1 MSEPRLLP
9 LRPKVSGF
17 SSAAAWLRDH
27 DITAKRIA
35 ELLGITE
42 THARQLV
49 FRGQWRVSQPN
60 IPAVLENPFRPPA
73 DPFGPVADELRD
85 RLSIRPRIDS
95 WTVTLDKAERRGLD
109 DLEALV
115 EELGVAFWSGVR
127 HGTGLAR
134 LRAML
139 QYIGRPAHF
148 RRIRILAR
156 LRYLLAETY
165 THAGYS
171 STAIEQALTS
181 MLLSKAAFDE
191 GSETLD
197 LERFGNVALL
207 ISQSY
212 LLRQDPHRARYYLDL
227 HRHARSRLGLPLGG
241 EYLRQRGSAAFQTG
255 DDEEARRNF
264 TQAMAVLAETVEFGR
279 PKQRYEVLNIGTRQ
293 MNLAGKVNW
302 EGAQELLQYMLDVL
316 PPGEIHISMNV
327 NWTAACGFSTDSP
340 GASQAARELL
350 ERHKG
355 ASVGFGH
362 QATVAWLLSLT
373 PDLPHS
379 LQTAWVRRALYEN
392 TFKDH

>member
-1 MSEPRLLP
+1 MSESRILP
-9 LRPKVSGF
+9 LLPKVSGF

-27 DITAKRIA
+27 DVPAKRIA
-35 ELLGITE
+35 ELFHITE

-49 FRGQWRVSQPN
+49 FRGQWRIGQPN

-73 DPFGPVADELRD
+73 DPFGPVADDLRD

-191 GSETLD
+191 GSEALD

-212 LLRQDPHRARYYLDL
+212 LLRQDQIGRA
-227 HRHARSRLGLPLGG
+227 H
-241 EYLRQRGSAAFQTG
+241 
-255 DDEEARRNF
+255 
-264 TQAMAVLAETVEFGR
+264 V
-279 PKQRYEVLNIGTRQ
+279 
-293 MNLAGKVNW
+293 
-302 EGAQELLQYMLDVL
+302 
-316 PPGEIHISMNV
+316 
-327 NWTAACGFSTDSP
+327 
-340 GASQAARELL
+340 
-350 ERHKG
+350 
-355 ASVGFGH
+355 
-362 QATVAWLLSLT
+362 
-373 PDLPHS
+373 
-379 LQTAWVRRALYEN
+379 
-392 TFKDH
+392 